1 MVHDPEGVTLDQPN
15 TGQPDEED
23 ISTQAPADTTDTIL
37 PAPVVESLPNTGLLD
52 TVIWIHELV
61 GRGVI

>member
-15 TGQPDEED
+15 TGQPDEEA

-52 TVIWIHELV
+52 TVI
-61 GRGVI
+61 